1 MSKHGGARPNAG
13 RKTKA
18 DELKLVER
26 LTPLA
31 DLAYAALEQGL
42 EQANPLFVKMWFEYM
57 HGKPNQ
63 RLDVNAN
70 VEVHKKELPPFMK
83 ANERQ
88 S

>member
-1 MSKHGGARPNAG
+1 MSKHGGSRPNAG

-18 DELKLVER
+18 EEAKLVER

-31 DLAYAALEQGL
+31 DLAYKAFESGLKQGEQW
-42 EQANPLFVKMWFEYM
+42 AVKMWFEYM
-57 HGKPNQ
+57 HGKPSQ
-63 RLDVNAN
+63 MIDVNAN

-83 ANERQ
+83 SNESQ

>member
-1 MSKHGGARPNAG
+1 MSKHGGSRPNAG
-13 RKTKA
+13 RKTRA
-18 DELKLVER
+18 DEQQLVER
-26 LTPLA
+26 LTPLSPK
-31 DLAYAALEQGL
+31 AYSALESGL
-42 EQANPLFVKMWFEYM
+42 DEGEHWAVKLWFEYM

-83 ANERQ
+83 SNESQ